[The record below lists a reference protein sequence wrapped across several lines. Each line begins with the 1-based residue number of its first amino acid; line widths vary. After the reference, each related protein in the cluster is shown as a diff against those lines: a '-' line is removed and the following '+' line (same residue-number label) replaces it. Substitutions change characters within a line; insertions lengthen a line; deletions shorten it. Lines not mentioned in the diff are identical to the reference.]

1 MSNKYLIESVGD
13 LAVILGVVSFMPVV
27 YTVYKTKKTNNF
39 PYKSLFFLII
49 SQMLWVF
56 YVYLVSAKATF
67 VGGTLFSLIYLFI
80 LYTKYTN

>member
-13 LAVILGVVSFMPVV
+13 LAVILGVASFMPVV

-39 PYKSLFFLII
+39 PYKSLFFLVI

-56 YVYLVSAKATF
+56 YGYLVSATATF
-67 VGGTLFSLIYLFI
+67 MGGSLFSLIYLFI

>member
-56 YVYLVSAKATF
+56 YGYLVSAKATF
-67 VGGTLFSLIYLFI
+67 VGGSLFSLIYLFI

>member
-39 PYKSLFFLII
+39 PYKSLFFLVI

-56 YVYLVSAKATF
+56 YGYLVSAKATF